1 MTSAALN
8 LGTACSIRTPLRR
21 DAWATALCAGLLFGG
36 LNAVASAAE
45 YNGELDWANAVT
57 LGLSISGRV
66 AQISVR
72 PGDLVDAGQPLLQL
86 DTRVA
91 RAHLAEARSAIKR
104 LELQRAEAQ
113 REWDRAKELYDRT
126 VLSERELQLAE
137 IGFNAADAEYHAAR
151 SAEVAAEV
159 ALEYHTMKAPFAARV
174 LAVHVQAGQAV
185 INTHEVT
192 PLVRLAERD
201 RMRAR
206 AWVNAAQAATLKAD
220 VAAAV
225 RVGDQRFDAQVASIG
240 ADPVG
245 AERPAQYAVEVAF
258 NVPAGTALRA
268 GQAATL
274 VLP

>member
-1 MTSAALN
+1 MISAALDP
-8 LGTACSIRTPLRR
+8 GTASRASSRHGTWT
-21 DAWATALCAGLLFGG
+21 AALCAGLLSGG
-36 LNAVASAAE
+36 LGAAATAAE

-57 LGLSISGRV
+57 LGVPISGRV
-66 AQISVR
+66 EQISVQ
-72 PGDLVDAGQPLLQL
+72 PGDLVDSGQPLLQL
-86 DTRVA
+86 DARVA

-137 IGFNAADAEYHAAR
+137 IGFNAADADYHAAR
-151 SAEVAAEV
+151 SAQVAAEV
-159 ALEYHTMKAPFAARV
+159 ELEYHTVTAPFAARV
-174 LAVHVQAGQAV
+174 LAVHVQSGEAV
-185 INTHEVT
+185 VNTQQVT
-192 PLVRLAERD
+192 PLVRLAERG

-206 AWVNAAQAATLKAD
+206 ARVNAAQAATLNAD
-220 VAAAV
+220 SAASV
-225 RVGDQRFDAQVASIG
+225 RVGDQRFEAQLLAVG

-245 AERPAQYAVEVAF
+245 AERPAQYAVELEF
-258 NVPAGTALRA
+258 SVPADAALRA